1 MTVSGLG
8 LTWSNG
14 YYTWNGA
21 VSGFTTAKLADIE
34 AVVKSTTLGANFYNW
49 LQGLESGKNPLALDQ
64 AGNARNT
71 AAMWPGSYE
80 KH

>member
-1 MTVSGLG
+1 MRLD
-8 LTWSNG
+8 
-14 YYTWNGA
+14 TWNGA
-21 VSGFTTAKLADIE
+21 VSGFTAAKLSDVE

-49 LQGLESGKNPLALDQ
+49 LQSLESGKNPLALDQ